1 MAKTVLIL
9 GASYVGLGVTHGHAT
24 STLSP
29 VLKHALK
36 NKQDEYRVVLVSPTT
51 HHYWNIASVRAIVP
65 GQFSDEKLFA
75 SIPDGLEKYGNTVEF
90 VLGLATQL
98 NTDTKTVTIM
108 TDKGERQQQYE
119 ILVIAT
125 GSRAKGNAKVP
136 WYTSTSGY
144 EATKEILHKFQEL
157 VKNSKTIAIGGGGP
171 TGVETAGELAFEY
184 GSQKEIT
191 LITSGSKLLTS
202 GTSGMASAADR
213 ELRKLHAQIIYST
226 KITDAKPTSKDQ
238 TELFLSDG
246 TTKTVDLYLPTLGSI
261 PNSEFIPET
270 FLNDSKYL
278 MVDNFFRVKNA
289 QDVWAAGD
297 ITDLEPSQYVYAEK
311 QTTAL
316 IHNLNMVINGKEPI
330 AYKPGPL
337 ILGVTLG
344 RCKAT
349 GRLGPLPLP
358 SIVLWFASTFYLSSR
373 VKNKTLIILLEGRTL
388 ATENLQPLVSG
399 RKF

>member
-1 MAKTVLIL
+1 M
-9 GASYVGLGVTHGHAT
+9 
-24 STLSP
+24 
-29 VLKHALK
+29 
-36 NKQDEYRVVLVSPTT
+36 
-51 HHYWNIASVRAIVP
+51 ASVRAIVP

-75 SIPDGLEKYGNTVEF
+75 SIPDGLEKYGNAVEF

-98 NTDTKTVTIM
+98 NTSTKTVTIL

-125 GSRAKGNAKVP
+125 GSRAKGNVEVP
-136 WYTSTSGY
+136 WYTSSSGY
-144 EATKEILHKFQEL
+144 EATKEILHKFQEK
-157 VKNSKTIAIGGGGP
+157 VQNSKTIAIGGGGP
-171 TGVETAGELAFEY
+171 TGVETAGELAYEY
-184 GSQKEIT
+184 GLQKEIS
-191 LITSGSKLLTS
+191 LITAGSTLLTS

-213 ELRKLHAQIIYST
+213 ELRKIHAQIIYGT
-226 KITDAKPTSKDQ
+226 KITEAKPTSKGQ

-270 FLNDSKYL
+270 YLNNSKYL

-289 QDVWAAGD
+289 PDVWAAGD
-297 ITDLEPSQYVYAEK
+297 ITDLEPPQYVYAEK
-311 QTTAL
+311 QTAAL
-316 IHNLNMVINGKEPI
+316 IHNLNMVINGKEPV

-358 SIVLWFASTFYLSSR
+358 SMVLWFA
-373 VKNKTLIILLEGRTL
+373 KGRTL
-388 ATENLQPLVSG
+388 GTQNLQPLVSG